1 MNYMINDSASKQVAI
16 AFAEWIILN
25 GMHISDLTF
34 EEMYGCWMK
43 ELDDQAY
50 DARVAYD
57 TVDMDVY
64 DDFERQLE
72 YMAGEHGE

>member
-1 MNYMINDSASKQVAI
+1 MNYMINDSASKQMAI
-16 AFAEWIILN
+16 EFAKWTVMS

-34 EEMYGCWMK
+34 EEQFECWVSEM
-43 ELDDQAY
+43 DNQAA
-50 DARVAYD
+50 D
-57 TVDMDVY
+57 VDMDAY

>member
-1 MNYMINDSASKQVAI
+1 MNYMINDPASKQMAI
-16 AFAEWIILN
+16 EFAKWTVMS

-34 EEMYGCWMK
+34 EEQFECWVS
-43 ELDDQAY
+43 ELDNQAT
-50 DARVAYD
+50 DEVADD
-57 TVDMDVY
+57 TVDMDAY

>member
-1 MNYMINDSASKQVAI
+1 MNYMINDPASKQMAI
-16 AFAEWIILN
+16 EFAKWTVMS

-34 EEMYGCWMK
+34 EEMFECWVS
-43 ELDDQAY
+43 ELDNQAA
-50 DARVAYD
+50 D
-57 TVDMDVY
+57 VDMDAY